1 MKRICALAISGLF
14 FLFCMSACGGGGS
27 SSDTAATDGK
37 TTRSSDLSR
46 FSSDSELET
55 YLKEGLRASTS
66 DESMMLRYDTQAGAP
81 EAANSDAKDSG
92 AGLSFSSTN
101 LQEAGVD
108 EADIIKSDGKYLY
121 IAAGQQEP
129 VYYIMGEKAV
139 DVSAEETGSDGNDS
153 ANVDAAPDS
162 SEKPLIAPAPAIDDT
177 VRPETEQKDP
187 EIRVLSLSENPA
199 QSIEIASISLK
210 DFENSVNGLYLVKD
224 RGNAKPDLLITTG
237 GNANDVWDCWYSP
250 WYWTNGITEIG
261 IFDVSAPENPSL
273 LYHIKLDGQMISSR
287 RIGEKLYVVTRYT
300 PNLPEYVPYPAT
312 EEQERQNETVLEN
325 AKLSDMLP
333 KMEVNGESS
342 ALVASDQ
349 CWLPPV
355 NEDRNEEPNLITV
368 TAIDLANPGNRISE
382 TVTGPTETIYVSTQ
396 SIYLA
401 STRYYYQPIMVGI
414 LEDADSATDTE
425 SIPPETTDIH
435 KFTLT
440 NAGPVYK
447 GSGSVTGHLGWKED
461 QKPFRMGEYEGI
473 LRVATS
479 LGSTWEGS
487 ATTRLTLLK
496 EGTDSTLTETAHV
509 DNIGE
514 TGESLYAVRYVG
526 TRAYL
531 VTFRVTDPLYIF
543 DLSNP
548 ASPHKAG
555 ELHISGYS
563 DYLHPIGENLLL
575 GIGKD
580 AVPDDA
586 SSDFE
591 GRGAW
596 YQGVKLS
603 LFDVSNPSA
612 PYEKKS
618 IVIGKRGTESDALMD
633 HHALA
638 YLPSENGNPARLA
651 LPIRLHD
658 TVYDY
663 TDAPWF
669 DPASP
674 SAWYDWTHTGLYL
687 FDISETD
694 IVSTGKMIVEDRS
707 GYEYAPWSS
716 TTDRAVIVGGS
727 VHYIHNTQVW
737 SALWSDAENMS
748 GPE

>member
-1 MKRICALAISGLF
+1 MKRIFALAISGLF
-14 FLFCMSACGGGGS
+14 FLFCIIACGGGGS
-27 SSDTAATDGK
+27 SDPTVSDGK

-46 FSSDSELET
+46 FSSDTELET
-55 YLKEGLRASTS
+55 YLKEGLRAGSS
-66 DESMMLRYDTQAGAP
+66 DENMMLRYDTMAAAP
-81 EAANSDAKDSG
+81 ETAANDAKDSG

-121 IAAGQQEP
+121 IAAGRQEP
-129 VYYIMGEKAV
+129 VYWLMGEKTV
-139 DVSAEETGSDGNDS
+139 EVSAEESESDGSDS

-162 SEKPLIAPAPAIDDT
+162 AEKPLIAPAPAIDDT
-177 VRPETEQKDP
+177 VRPETEQKEP
-187 EIRVLSLSENPA
+187 VIRVLSLSENPA
-199 QSIEIASISLK
+199 QSSEIASISLK
-210 DFENSVNGLYLVKD
+210 DFENRVNGLYLVKD
-224 RGNAKPDLLITTG
+224 RGDAKPDLLITTG
-237 GNANDVWDCWYSP
+237 GNANDVWGCWYSP

-261 IFDVSAPENPSL
+261 IFDVSAPENPRL
-273 LYHIKLDGQMISSR
+273 LYHVKLDGQMISSR
-287 RIGEKLYVVTRYT
+287 RIGDKLYAVTRYT

-312 EEQERQNETVLEN
+312 REQEEQNETVLEN
-325 AKLSDMLP
+325 AKLGDMLP
-333 KMEVNGESS
+333 KMEVNGISTD
-342 ALVASDQ
+342 LVASDQ

-368 TAIDLANPGNRISE
+368 TAIDLANPENRVSASIA
-382 TVTGPTETIYVSTQ
+382 GPTETIYVSTQ
-396 SIYLA
+396 SMYLA
-401 STRYYYQPIMVGI
+401 TTRYYYQPMVGI
-414 LEDADSATDTE
+414 LEDADSVSENQTA
-425 SIPPETTDIH
+425 PPETTDIH

-440 NAGPVYK
+440 SAGPVYK
-447 GSGSVTGHLGWKED
+447 GSGTVTGHLGWKED
-461 QKPFRMGEYEGI
+461 QKPFRMGEYDSI

-479 LGSTWEGS
+479 LGNTWEGS

-496 EGTDSTLTETAHV
+496 EGSDSALEETAHV

-526 TRAYL
+526 TRAYM

-548 ASPHKAG
+548 ASPRKAG

-580 AVPDDA
+580 AVPDEA

-618 IVIGKRGTESDALMD
+618 FVIGKRGTESDALMD

-638 YLPSENGNPARLA
+638 YLPPENGNPARLA
-651 LPIRLHD
+651 LPIRLQD
-658 TVYDY
+658 TAYNSADN
-663 TDAPWF
+663 PWF
-669 DPASP
+669 DPADP

-694 IVSTGKMIVEDRS
+694 IVNTGKMIVEDRS

-716 TTDRAVIVGGS
+716 TTDRAVIVGSS
-727 VHYIHNTQVW
+727 VHYVHNAQVW